1 MNLETPYAG
10 AIINMLEEAQDIGF
24 NYVVW
29 SEGTMQGWPVIP
41 SDLSFF
47 DTYGAAQEH
56 WQHQT
61 IFDDTPIWEES
72 PVYFF
77 KSVADMLEDIKQAN
91 SLHLQQEE
99 MNLGT
104 IKEAVAHLRENG
116 YGDKAIEA
124 LQSHQGGRVE
134 RLEFADPV
142 CMGDYVLNVDWA
154 FRIDGLGEVTAP
166 PLTVSL
172 LHVPVSHAVVQGID
186 TRTLE
191 KQMQAIDWSEMSLND
206 KDALK
211 VIGMLNH
218 LSRSNDPLAEQIAD
232 QLMLKY
238 WSWRLPGEG
247 NLSLEEMKQEIMV
260 SKAYQ
265 ELPRLAKV
273 HKELTELANATKAK
287 TINHQFI
294 HPQNEKPMNLNN
306 LDNLKTEMKQ
316 LGFSKDTIKAME
328 ENMQKNLPEFTLHER
343 INGNKG
349 QVDIAIP
356 FRQSSQSEYY
366 YLNKYSVAL
375 NTGKPLEEGHKYM
388 VITPDQQNPTK
399 NMVRSFQQAG
409 EAIAYFKEQKG
420 NSELAAGKDA
430 AHKTTLASKEN
441 GRDNF
446 VAPDFQR
453 TYRSAAITQTIYVEH
468 GVGFPVQ
475 QAANL
480 IQGRS
485 VYRTDLLSPEKGP
498 YQAWVKLNMDK
509 PKDRFQNYSITN
521 YHDPAY
527 GFHLEQVLDKYHIK
541 ELNDPAKKE
550 ALIASLH
557 NGDRPLITTVQNGQE
572 VKLHLEAVPRYQ
584 QVSLYREDGKP
595 EKREQF
601 LKEPL
606 QGMEVN
612 KEQGK
617 GKSKG
622 KDNDQGM
629 EV

>member
-1 MNLETPYAG
+1 MLLETRYAEN
-10 AIINMLEEAQDIGF
+10 IISLLEDAQDIGLPH
-24 NYVVW
+24 VVLAFRPQ
-29 SEGTMQGWPVIP
+29 EMELQPHH
-41 SDLSFF
+41 LSLFETLGEAL
-47 DTYGAAQEH
+47 DYLDGAAGNNYLPGDADYPVEYRHADQLL
-56 WQHQT
+56 
-61 IFDDTPIWEES
+61 EE
-72 PVYFF
+72 
-77 KSVADMLEDIKQAN
+77 LKQAN
-91 SLHLQQEE
+91 LLTINQAA

-104 IKEAVAHLRENG
+104 IKEAVAHLKEKG
-116 YGDKAIEA
+116 YSDKAIEA

-142 CMGDYVLNVDWA
+142 RMGDYVLNVDWA

-172 LHVPVSHAVVQGID
+172 LHVPISHAVVQGID
-186 TRTLE
+186 TETLE
-191 KQMQAIDWSEMSLND
+191 KQMQVIDWSEMSLND

-211 VIGMLNH
+211 VIGLLNH
-218 LSRSNDPLAEQIAD
+218 LSRSGDPQAEHIAD

-238 WSWRLPGEG
+238 WSWALPGE
-247 NLSLEEMKQEIMV
+247 NDLSLEERKQEIMV
-260 SKAYQ
+260 SKTYDD
-265 ELPRLAKV
+265 LPRLAKA

-294 HPQNEKPMNLNN
+294 HPQNEKSMNLNN

-399 NMVRSFQQAG
+399 NLVRSFQQAG

-420 NSELAAGKDA
+420 NSELAAGRDA

-527 GFHLEQVLDKYHIK
+527 GFHLEQVLDKYQIK

-550 ALIASLH
+550 TLIASLH

-612 KEQGK
+612 KDQGK